1 MRINS
6 KPLLIL
12 HDLIYILTNIV
23 FLSEVQGRTYYI
35 ENSKHDSNVKISLHT
50 ISLHITT
57 DLKYY
62 HMLS

>member
-50 ISLHITT
+50 TSLHITT